1 MQRMSEPRGQVSHGE
16 TWHSHGP
23 ADAEDDPLILVVD
36 HDSSLRATFA
46 MVLTGM
52 GSPVLEASSGE
63 EALRLAADHDVAL
76 VVLDNGVPDGSGL
89 EILAEFRARPAT
101 ARVPVIFVAGVSD
114 VSERVRALEAGAH
127 DYLVKPVDMDEL
139 RARVRSHLV
148 RHQDHL
154 EEENRFRRLTSAVTT
169 LCKARVGDSV
179 ELIAAAACSELGQL
193 HDRVDLTLHVF
204 TGEGTTECLAGH
216 RNGVTTP
223 GGRPLDAETAR
234 RIYQRAAG
242 GPWVETT
249 HAEPVHVR
257 SMAPVLPGP
266 RIAGWV
272 PLSVPHQV
280 LGVVMISGPG
290 FVVDNLTRR
299 VTEAMKTTTELAPTI
314 TTLLESGLGRLTA
327 SEDRRTRLHRVM
339 DGAFFPVFQ
348 PIMGLRDRKIE
359 GYEAF
364 ARFEDGTRPEL
375 GLAEAASLGGL
386 VALEAALCR
395 AALEAVPN
403 LPPAEW
409 VSVNVSPTLLMDTAT
424 LRDAIGDHTDPP
436 LVLEITERD
445 RITDYEAVRRAVDDL
460 GIEIRLAVDD
470 VGKGWSCLHHIL
482 DLEPSFIKLD
492 TSWVRGIERDPTR
505 QALVRGLS
513 NFSKRTGAELIAE
526 GIETESQ
533 LTKLIE
539 LDVSMG
545 QGFHLGRPARMDGS
559 GRSPASQGLIASRR
573 PGVRNHS

>member
-1 MQRMSEPRGQVSHGE
+1 MQRMREPRGQALHNG
-16 TWHSHGP
+16 TGHRHGP
-23 ADAEDDPLILVVD
+23 ASTRDDAVILVVD
-36 HDSSLRATFA
+36 RDSSLRATFA

-52 GSPVLEASSGE
+52 GPRVLEASSGG
-63 EALRLAADHDVAL
+63 EALRLATEHDVAL
-76 VVLDNGVPDGSGL
+76 VVLDNAMADESGL
-89 EILAEFRARPAT
+89 EILAELRARPAT

-114 VSERVRALEAGAH
+114 VSERVRALEAGVH
-127 DYLVKPVDMDEL
+127 DYLVKPIDMDEL

-148 RHQDHL
+148 RDQDRI

-169 LCKARVGDSV
+169 LCKASVGDSV
-179 ELIAAAACSELGQL
+179 EVIAAAACSELGQL
-193 HDRVDLTLHVF
+193 HDGVDLTLHAF
-204 TGEGTTECLAGH
+204 MGDGMTECLAGH
-216 RNGVTTP
+216 RSGVTTP
-223 GGRPLDAETAR
+223 GGRPLDAEAAR
-234 RIYQRAAG
+234 RAYQRAAG
-242 GPWVETT
+242 GPWLETT
-249 HAEPVHVR
+249 HADPVHNR
-257 SMAPVLPGP
+257 SIAPVLPGP
-266 RIAGWV
+266 RTVGWV
-272 PLSVPHQV
+272 PLSVPNQV

-290 FVVDNLTRR
+290 FVVDDLTTR
-299 VTEAMKTTTELAPTI
+299 VTEAMATAVELAPTI
-314 TTLLESGLGRLTA
+314 TMLLESSLGRLTDF
-327 SEDRRTRLHRVM
+327 EDRRTRLHHVM

-348 PIMGLRDRKIE
+348 PIMGLSDRKIE

-395 AALEAVPN
+395 AALEAVPS

-409 VSVNVSPTLLMDTAT
+409 VSVNVSPSLLMDTST

-445 RITDYEAVRRAVDDL
+445 RIDDYEVVRRAVDDL

-513 NFSKRTGAELIAE
+513 QFSKRTGAELIAE
-526 GIETESQ
+526 GIETERQ
-533 LTKLIE
+533 LAKLIE
-539 LDVSMG
+539 LDVRLG

-559 GRSPASQGLIASRR
+559 GPSPASRGLI
-573 PGVRNHS
+573 VTDK